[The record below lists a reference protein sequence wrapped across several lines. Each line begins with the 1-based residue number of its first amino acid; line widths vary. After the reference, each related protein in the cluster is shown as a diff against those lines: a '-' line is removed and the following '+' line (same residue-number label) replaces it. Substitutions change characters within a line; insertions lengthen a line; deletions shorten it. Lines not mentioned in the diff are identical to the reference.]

1 MDKPQADLPNTAGPE
16 TTIRLLRMP
25 AVQELT
31 GFSRTEIY
39 KQMKD
44 GTFPKPLKIGI
55 RSIAWTD
62 TAIEEWIKGLEK
74 EAAK

>member
-1 MDKPQADLPNTAGPE
+1 MDNQQGTLQFVEATQ

-44 GTFPKPLKIGI
+44 GKFPKPLKIGA
-55 RSIAWTD
+55 RSVAWTE
-62 TAIEEWIKGLEK
+62 ASIEAWIKEIAK
-74 EAAK
+74 EANK